1 MKGLKLIKTI
11 SASAAVLAGFAI
23 PVPAQT
29 PGLPLLDGLAQGEWT
44 LKERGSRDPGKKVC
58 LGNPELLL
66 QIQHGNA
73 ACTRYVIENSPRKL
87 RVSYKCGGAG
97 HGVTEIKLESSSLV
111 QIYSQGIRNDAPFSV
126 NFEGRRTGS
135 C

>member
-1 MKGLKLIKTI
+1 MKGLKLIKII
-11 SASAAVLAGFAI
+11 STSAAVLAGFAI
-23 PVPAQT
+23 AAPAQT
-29 PGLPLLDGLAQGEWT
+29 PDLALLAGLTQGEWT
-44 LKERGSRDPGKKVC
+44 LKERGSREPGKKVC

-66 QIQHGNA
+66 QIQHGSA
-73 ACTRYVIENSPRKL
+73 ACTRYVIENGPKKL

-97 HGVTEIKLESSSLV
+97 HGVTEIKQESSSLV
-111 QIYSQGIRNDAPFSV
+111 QISSQGIRNNAPFSV

>member
-1 MKGLKLIKTI
+1 MKGLKLIKII
-11 SASAAVLAGFAI
+11 SATAAVLSGFA
-23 PVPAQT
+23 VAAPAQT
-29 PGLPLLDGLAQGEWT
+29 PGMALLDGLMQGEWT
-44 LKERGSRDPGKKVC
+44 LKERGSRAPGKKVC

-73 ACTRYVIENSPRKL
+73 NCTRYVIENGPKKL

-97 HGVTEIKLESSSLV
+97 YGVTQIKHESSSLV
-111 QIYSQGIRNDAPFSV
+111 QISTQGISNGDPFTIEL
-126 NFEGRRTGS
+126 EGRRTGS